1 MMSKAILVVSFGTAY
16 AETRKKTIEAIE
28 TDLAAAFSDRTL
40 YTAWTSGMILR
51 KLKKLGEET
60 RDTLVE
66 ALERMERDGV
76 TDVLVQ
82 PTFLQAGYEM
92 RMVRETLEAW
102 KGRFARVAL
111 GEVLVA
117 GERDLDAL
125 AGALERHFAA
135 ISADEALVLMGHGS
149 EGAEFYPYEK
159 LTEAFRRDGHENF
172 CVGTVEFDPGIA
184 PALALVRERKPEKTY
199 LAPLMIVAG
208 DHAINDMAGDAEDSW
223 KNRIAEFGT
232 EPVCVLKGLGEY
244 AEVRAL
250 FAAHAGTAACL

>member
-1 MMSKAILVVSFGTAY
+1 MKQAILVVSFGTAF

-28 TDLAAAFSDRTL
+28 ADLAAAFPERTL

-51 KLKKLGEET
+51 KLKKQGEAV
-60 RDTLVE
+60 RDTLDE

-92 RMVRETLEAW
+92 RTVSDALARR
-102 KGRFARVAL
+102 KDRFARVAL

-117 GERDLDAL
+117 GEADLAAL
-125 AGALERHFAA
+125 AKAMETHFAG

-149 EGAEFYPYEK
+149 EGADFYPYEK
-159 LTEAFRRDGHENF
+159 LTEAFRRDGKENF
-172 CVGTVEFDPGIA
+172 CVGTVEFEPGIA
-184 PALALVRERKPEKTY
+184 PALAMVEARRPKKTY

-208 DHAINDMAGDAEDSW
+208 DHAVNDMAGEEADSW
-223 KNRIAEFGT
+223 KNRIAALGT

-244 AEVRAL
+244 PEVRAL
-250 FAAHAGTAACL
+250 FLAHARAAAER